1 MKSHFLGVISAP
13 LFCEQHF
20 DFYFPLELLPLGEN
34 LEFLKG
40 QPLRDQEK
48 YITIHTNSL
57 NLKAEQSPDFNE
69 FLVKKQSSNCSK
81 K

>member
-1 MKSHFLGVISAP
+1 MKSHFLGIISAP
-13 LFCEQHF
+13 LVCEL

-40 QPLRDQEK
+40 RPLRNQEK
-48 YITIHTNSL
+48 YFTIHTNSL
-57 NLKAEQSPDFNE
+57 NLKAEKSPGFNE
-69 FLVKKQSSNCSK
+69 FLVKKKTTNCTK